1 MPEAAHDLL
10 DLPAPASDTPGLKE
24 LVQHGHAVDHLATLE
39 EIHQG
44 FRQLKVDYFAVLR
57 DGRVLGL
64 CARSHIGFILGSR
77 FGFALYSNSTAHT
90 ALVENPVVVR
100 ASTTP
105 HELLAR
111 AFARRGDAFYDDV
124 VLVDDTG
131 SLLGLISTEALVNL
145 QSRLMAGQ
153 MERLVHQHD
162 ELHHQN
168 LELFRTNHALRQSR
182 GLYQGLFESNA
193 LGVAMLD
200 PAGNIQ
206 ACNRRL
212 AELLNLGEYEAATAA
227 LVARVSEA
235 ERGAF
240 LQMLKRHERDGVDAD
255 GATSREF
262 LLQVPG
268 RGPRRF
274 RVTTGWIPETG
285 QVCAC
290 LDDVT
295 GQRAMEQMM
304 ARQEKQ
310 NLLDTLVGGIAHEL
324 NNKLTPVLGFADL
337 LMTQTGEA
345 PTHFAASIRQSALEA
360 AGIIRQLLQLAKPAR
375 GQFQRT
381 DLRAVV
387 EESLVMLSF
396 QLRESRC
403 ELRASL
409 PSAPVPVRADAAQL
423 KQIVMNLVL
432 NALQAVGARP
442 EPRVVIAVEPYGAA
456 GRIIVADNGPG
467 IAPEHLGRVF
477 DPFFT
482 TKDPDKGTGL
492 GLSICQSLVRQH
504 DGDITAESVP
514 GQGARFTVTL
524 PLDAAPEQSLLLEE
538 SPGSQ
543 SGPVRTATETRAR
556 ARVLIVEDEEI
567 VRVLLQELLRR
578 QGACRITLAHNGA
591 DGLAALAVAD
601 YDLVLSDIR
610 MPVMNGTELYLR
622 ARESRPDL
630 ARRFVFVTGYP
641 GGTLLEQDIAGWGV
655 PLLAKPFTFERL
667 SEVCRP
673 FLEQAGVGS
682 ALG

>member
-1 MPEAAHDLL
+1 MTEVVPDMSDSPAE
-10 DLPAPASDTPGLKE
+10 LPVAPKLEE
-24 LVQHGHAVDHLATLE
+24 LVQHAHAVDHLATLE
-39 EIHQG
+39 EIHQK
-44 FRQLKVDYFAVLR
+44 FRQLKVDYFAVMR
-57 DGRVLGL
+57 DGLVLGL

-77 FGFALYSNSTAHT
+77 FGFALYSNSTVHT
-90 ALVENPVVVR
+90 ALVENPVIVR
-100 ASTTP
+100 ASISP
-105 HELLAR
+105 HELLAG

-124 VLVDDTG
+124 VLVDGADR
-131 SLLGLISTEALVNL
+131 LLGLISTEALVNL

-153 MERLVHQHD
+153 MERLVRQHD
-162 ELHHQN
+162 VLHEQN

-182 GLYQGLFESNA
+182 GLYHGLFESNA

-212 AELLNLGEYEAATAA
+212 AELLNLAEGEVAATA
-227 LVARVSEA
+227 LMARVGER

-240 LQMLKRHERDGVDAD
+240 LQMLQRHERDGAEAD
-255 GATSREF
+255 GATRREF

-268 RGPRRF
+268 RGARHF

-295 GQRAMEQMM
+295 DQRAMEQMM
-304 ARQEKQ
+304 LRKEKQ

-337 LMTQTGEA
+337 LKSQADPAVAGY
-345 PTHFAASIRQSALEA
+345 AASIRQSALEA

-375 GQFQRT
+375 GRLQRT
-381 DLRAVV
+381 DLRTVV

-403 ELRASL
+403 AVAVKL
-409 PSAPVPVRADAAQL
+409 PPAPVPVRADAAQL

-432 NALQAVGARP
+432 NALQAASGRP
-442 EPRVVIAVEPYGAA
+442 EPQVVITVELHHRQ
-456 GRIIVADNGPG
+456 GRVIVADNGPG

-492 GLSICQSLVRQH
+492 GLSITQSLVRQH

-514 GQGARFTVTL
+514 GQGARLTVSL
-524 PLDAAPEQSLLLEE
+524 PLDATPEQPLLLDE
-538 SPGSQ
+538 PA
-543 SGPVRTATETRAR
+543 GPAAAAAPAAVSR

-567 VRVLLQELLRR
+567 VRILLQEVLRR
-578 QGACRITLAHNGA
+578 QGVGRITLAFNGA
-591 DGLAALAVAD
+591 EGLAALAVAD

-641 GGTLLEQDIAGWGV
+641 GGTLLEKEIAGWGV
-655 PLLAKPFTFERL
+655 PLLCKPFTPESL
-667 SEVCRP
+667 GDICRP
-673 FLEQAGVGS
+673 FLEMVGVGGT
-682 ALG
+682 LP

>member
-1 MPEAAHDLL
+1 MTEVLP
-10 DLPAPASDTPGLKE
+10 DLPTVPVLAPTAPKLEE

-39 EIHQG
+39 EIHQK
-44 FRQLKVDYFAVLR
+44 FRQLKVEFFAVLR
-57 DGRVLGL
+57 EGRVLGL
-64 CARSHIGFILGSR
+64 CARSHVGFILGSR

-90 ALVENPVVVR
+90 ALVENPVIVR
-100 ASTTP
+100 TSITP
-105 HELLAR
+105 HELLEC

-124 VLVDDTG
+124 VLVDEEDR
-131 SLLGLISTEALVNL
+131 LLGLISTEALVNL

-153 MERLVHQHD
+153 MERLVQQHA
-162 ELHHQN
+162 ELHQQN

-182 GLYQGLFESNA
+182 GLYHGLFESNA

-200 PAGNIQ
+200 PSGNIQ

-212 AELLNLGEYEAATAA
+212 CELLNLGAEEAAITA
-227 LVARVSEA
+227 LVARCGEA
-235 ERGAF
+235 ELGVF
-240 LQMLKRHERDGVDAD
+240 LQMLRRHERGGADTD
-255 GATSREF
+255 GATHREF
-262 LLQVPG
+262 VLQIPG

-295 GQRAMEQMM
+295 EQRAMEQMM
-304 ARQEKQ
+304 LRKEKQ

-337 LMTQTGEA
+337 LKSQAEGPVA
-345 PTHFAASIRQSALEA
+345 GYAASIRQSALEA
-360 AGIIRQLLQLAKPAR
+360 AGIIRQLLQLAKPTR
-375 GQFQRT
+375 GRFLRA

-387 EESLVMLSF
+387 EESLLMLNF
-396 QLRESRC
+396 QVRESRC
-403 ELRASL
+403 EVAVRLA
-409 PSAPVPVRADAAQL
+409 AHPVPVQADAAQL
-423 KQIVMNLVL
+423 KQIVMNLAL
-432 NALQAVGARP
+432 NALQAV
-442 EPRVVIAVEPYGAA
+442 A
-456 GRIIVADNGPG
+456 GRIEPKVIITVEAQGGQGRVIVADNGPG
-467 IAPEHLGRVF
+467 IPLEHLGRIF

-504 DGDITAESVP
+504 EGEITAESPP
-514 GQGARFTVTL
+514 GGGARLTVSL
-524 PLDAAPEQSLLLEE
+524 PLDTAGEQSWLLENLPSVPTVPVPAAAE
-538 SPGSQ
+538 S
-543 SGPVRTATETRAR
+543 R

-567 VRVLLQELLRR
+567 VRSLLQELLRR
-578 QGACRITLAHNGA
+578 HGVGRFTVAHNGA
-591 DGLAALAVAD
+591 EGLAALAVAD

-641 GGTLLEQDIAGWGV
+641 GGTHLEHEIAGWGV

-667 SEVCRP
+667 SEACRP
-673 FLEQAGVGS
+673 FLELAAVGGS
-682 ALG
+682 G